1 MNEQK
6 PLLFVGGDLSGI
18 QKFLYNITSK
28 KAAVSLKGRS
38 AYLVNYTKELC
49 EDILSLP
56 SVATGN
62 RKETVYCSGGKF
74 YLITDDTQDIRSAL
88 DEFYHQAEKKLWEEH
103 RGQLGI
109 AIAYVPFYF
118 TDNTESEVV
127 INEETGNIGNLW
139 KNINNKFTTLKNQKF
154 HSVLQD
160 QYDTMFEV
168 LPVGGKVHV
177 CAIIGTESAEC
188 VKLDKDSDG
197 DVQVCAITGI
207 ESAECVKLDKDS
219 DGDAIWVLSSV
230 KEQVD
235 LGKVLREKE
244 HFKTFEEYAKG
255 SYLGILR
262 MDVDGMGERIQKSN
276 AFANLEEY
284 RCFSEKLKSFFEGAN
299 STLRSLQQKP
309 EFRDYLN
316 IIYAGGDDLF
326 IVGKWSKVLDYAD
339 EIRKAFATHTTG
351 EGLTISGGL
360 VVVGAKFPIAKAAE
374 MAGDAEDEAKKY
386 IYNGKPKNAI
396 CFLGECV
403 SWNQEFDE
411 VKQLKDEFILQIT
424 QNGLSK
430 GFLHKLMTYAT
441 MAQSGKQMN
450 YIWHSVY
457 YLTRLMERCTNN
469 TARDFVRKTRDK
481 EMSKG
486 IGHLR
491 LMALAARWAE
501 LELK

>member
-38 AYLVNYTKELC
+38 AYLVNYTKQLC
-49 EDILSLP
+49 EGILSLP
-56 SVATGN
+56 SVAAGN

-118 TDNTESEVV
+118 TDDTESEVV
-127 INEETGNIGNLW
+127 INEEKGNIGNLW

-168 LPVGGKVHV
+168 LPVGGD
-177 CAIIGTESAEC
+177 
-188 VKLDKDSDG
+188 VK
-197 DVQVCAITGI
+197 VCAITGI
-207 ESAECVKLDKDS
+207 ESAQCVKLDKDS
-219 DGDAIWVLSSV
+219 DGDAIWVLPSV

-235 LGKVLREKE
+235 LGKALREKE

-262 MDVDGMGERIQKSN
+262 MDVDGMGERIQRGFN
-276 AFANLEEY
+276 NLAEY
-284 RCFSEKLKSFFEGAN
+284 RRFSEKLKSFFEGAN
-299 STLRSLQQKP
+299 STLHSLQQKN
-309 EFRDYLN
+309 EFKDYLN

-339 EIRKAFATHTTG
+339 EICKAFATHTTG

-386 IYNGKPKNAI
+386 TCNGKQKNAI

-403 SWNQEFDE
+403 SWNQEFGE

-469 TARDFVRKTRDK
+469 TARDFVRKARDK

>member
-1 MNEQK
+1 MNPK
-6 PLLFVGGDLSGI
+6 NPLLFVGGDLSGI
-18 QKFLYNITSK
+18 QKFLYNITSR

-38 AYLVNYTKELC
+38 AYLVNYTQDLC
-49 EDILSLP
+49 SAILSLP
-56 SVATGN
+56 SITAGN
-62 RKETVYCSGGKF
+62 RKEIIYCSGGKF
-74 YLITDDTQDIRSAL
+74 YLITDDTPQIRQTL
-88 DEFYHQAEKKLWEEH
+88 DEFYRQAEKELWEEH
-103 RGQLGI
+103 CGQLGI

-118 TDNTESEVV
+118 VDNTESEVV
-127 INEETGNIGNLW
+127 INGEKGNIGNLW
-139 KNINNKFTTLKNQKF
+139 KNINTKFTTLKNQKF
-154 HSVLQD
+154 RFVVQD

-168 LPVGGKVHV
+168 LPVGGD
-177 CAIIGTESAEC
+177 
-188 VKLDKDSDG
+188 VK
-197 DVQVCAITGI
+197 VCAITGI
-207 ESAECVKLDKDS
+207 ESAQCVKLDKDS
-219 DGDAIWVLSSV
+219 DGDAIWVLPSV
-230 KEQVD
+230 KDQVD
-235 LGKVLREKE
+235 LGKALRDKE
-244 HFKTFEEYAKG
+244 HFKTFEEYAKD

-262 MDVDGMGERIQKSN
+262 MDVDGMGDRIQKKN
-276 AFANLEEY
+276 AFANLAEY
-284 RCFSEKLKSFFEGAN
+284 RRFSEKLKSFFEGTD
-299 STLRSLQQKP
+299 STLHSLQQQP
-309 EFRDYLN
+309 EFRDDLN

-326 IVGKWSKVLDYAD
+326 IVGKWNKVLDYAD
-339 EIRKAFATHTTG
+339 AIRKAFATHTEG

-386 IYNGKPKNAI
+386 TYNGKTKNAI

-411 VKQLKDEFILQIT
+411 VKQLKNEFVQQIT
-424 QNGLSK
+424 QNGASK
-430 GFLHKLMTYAT
+430 GFLHRLMTYAA

-469 TARDFVRKTRDK
+469 AARDFVRKIRDN
-481 EMSKG
+481 EIPKG

>member
-38 AYLVNYTKELC
+38 AYLVNYTKQLC

-56 SVATGN
+56 SVAAGN

-127 INEETGNIGNLW
+127 IDEEKGNIGNLW

-168 LPVGGKVHV
+168 LPVGGD
-177 CAIIGTESAEC
+177 
-188 VKLDKDSDG
+188 VK
-197 DVQVCAITGI
+197 VCAITGI
-207 ESAECVKLDKDS
+207 ESAQCVKLDKDS
-219 DGDAIWVLSSV
+219 DGDAIWVLPSV

-235 LGKVLREKE
+235 LGKALREKE

-262 MDVDGMGERIQKSN
+262 MDVDGMGERIQRGFN
-276 AFANLEEY
+276 NLAEY
-284 RCFSEKLKSFFEGAN
+284 RRFSQKLQSFFEGAN
-299 STLRSLQQKP
+299 STLHSLQQKT
-309 EFRDYLN
+309 EFKDYLN

-339 EIRKAFATHTTG
+339 EIRKAFATNTTG

-411 VKQLKDEFILQIT
+411 VKQLKDEFVQHLSAPINPLPSSLLQQVLKYADMARQGNMQYLWHAVYHIARLKGR
-424 QNGLSK
+424 QNGNHDA
-430 GFLHKLMTYAT
+430 FLDKLCITIIP
-441 MAQSGKQMN
+441 S
-450 YIWHSVY
+450 
-457 YLTRLMERCTNN
+457 
-469 TARDFVRKTRDK
+469 
-481 EMSKG
+481 
-486 IGHLR
+486 LR
-491 LMALAARWAE
+491 QKHTIVALAARWAE
-501 LELK
+501 LELRNK

>member
-49 EDILSLP
+49 ESILSIP

-88 DEFYHQAEKKLWEEH
+88 DKFYRQVEKQLWEEH

-127 INEETGNIGNLW
+127 INEEKVNIGNLW

-154 HSVLQD
+154 RSVLQD
-160 QYDTMFEV
+160 QYAAMFEA
-168 LPVGGKVHV
+168 LPVGG
-177 CAIIGTESAEC
+177 
-188 VKLDKDSDG
+188 
-197 DVQVCAITGI
+197 DVRVCAITGI
-207 ESAECVKLDKDS
+207 ESAQCVKLDKDS
-219 DGDAIWVLSSV
+219 DGDAIWVLPSV

-235 LGKVLREKE
+235 LGKALREKE

-262 MDVDGMGERIQKSN
+262 MDVDGMGERIQRGFN
-276 AFANLEEY
+276 NLAEY
-284 RCFSEKLKSFFEGAN
+284 RRFSQKLQSFFEGAN
-299 STLRSLQQKP
+299 STLHSLQQKT
-309 EFRDYLN
+309 EFKDYLN

-351 EGLTISGGL
+351 EDLTISGGL

-386 IYNGKPKNAI
+386 TCNGISKNAI

-457 YLTRLMERCTNN
+457 YLTRLIERCTNN
-469 TARDFVRKTRDK
+469 AARDFVRKTRDK
-481 EMSKG
+481 EMPKG
-486 IGHLR
+486 IGHIR

>member
-103 RGQLGI
+103 CGQLGI

-127 INEETGNIGNLW
+127 IDEEKGNIGNLW

-168 LPVGGKVHV
+168 LPVGGD
-177 CAIIGTESAEC
+177 
-188 VKLDKDSDG
+188 VK
-197 DVQVCAITGI
+197 VCAITGI
-207 ESAECVKLDKDS
+207 ESAQCVKLDKDS
-219 DGDAIWVLSSV
+219 DGDAIWVLPSV

-235 LGKVLREKE
+235 LGKALREKE

-262 MDVDGMGERIQKSN
+262 MDVDGMGERIQRGFN
-276 AFANLEEY
+276 NLAEY
-284 RCFSEKLKSFFEGAN
+284 RRFSQKLQSFFEGAN

-491 LMALAARWAE
+491 RMALAARWAE

>member
-28 KAAVSLKGRS
+28 KAAISLKGRS

-127 INEETGNIGNLW
+127 IDEEKGNIGNLW

-168 LPVGGKVHV
+168 LPVGGD
-177 CAIIGTESAEC
+177 
-188 VKLDKDSDG
+188 VK
-197 DVQVCAITGI
+197 VCAITGI
-207 ESAECVKLDKDS
+207 ESAQCVKLDKDS
-219 DGDAIWVLSSV
+219 DGDAIWVLPSV

-235 LGKVLREKE
+235 LGKALREKE

-262 MDVDGMGERIQKSN
+262 MDVDGMGERIQRGFN
-276 AFANLEEY
+276 NLAEY
-284 RCFSEKLKSFFEGAN
+284 RRFSQKLQSFFEGAN

-411 VKQLKDEFILQIT
+411 VKQLKDEFVQHLSAPINPLPSSLLQQVLKYADMARQGNMQYLWHAVYHIARLKGR
-424 QNGLSK
+424 QNGNHDA
-430 GFLHKLMTYAT
+430 FLDKLCITIIP
-441 MAQSGKQMN
+441 S
-450 YIWHSVY
+450 
-457 YLTRLMERCTNN
+457 
-469 TARDFVRKTRDK
+469 
-481 EMSKG
+481 
-486 IGHLR
+486 LR
-491 LMALAARWAE
+491 QKHTIVALATRWAE
-501 LELK
+501 LELRNK